1 MGSVWKRMLMFW
13 TYYPLIVSSI
23 SIDSLYLD
31 LIQHN
36 ISDLISFDNFYKDLL
51 RDVRQHRS
59 IDIVSSPIDVVKI
72 QTNNYDENYLKN
84 SVGFFKECL
93 I

>member
-1 MGSVWKRMLMFW
+1 MLMFW

-59 IDIVSSPIDVVKI
+59 IDIVSSSIDVVKI

>member
-1 MGSVWKRMLMFW
+1 MESVWKRMLMFW

-31 LIQHN
+31 LIHHN

-59 IDIVSSPIDVVKI
+59 IDIVSSPIDMVKI

-84 SVGFFKECL
+84 SVGFFNEC
-93 I
+93 II